1 MRDDPLISC
10 QDCSL
15 SPSDFLE
22 VRSLIIHAVACFIST
37 LHPHAWA
44 KGHLF
49 TALKEYFLTAGG
61 NDGIPIADDIFLQAI
76 HQTCLWGDYRCRD
89 TVGRVDRGPE
99 AGSERIL
106 RG

>member
-1 MRDDPLISC
+1 MISC
-10 QDCSL
+10 QECGL

-22 VRSLIIHAVACFIST
+22 VRSLIIHAVACFISA
-37 LHPHAWA
+37 LYPHARA

-49 TALKEYFLTAGG
+49 TALKEYFLTADG
-61 NDGIPIADDIFLQAI
+61 NGGIPIADDIFLQAI

-99 AGSERIL
+99 AGSERIF